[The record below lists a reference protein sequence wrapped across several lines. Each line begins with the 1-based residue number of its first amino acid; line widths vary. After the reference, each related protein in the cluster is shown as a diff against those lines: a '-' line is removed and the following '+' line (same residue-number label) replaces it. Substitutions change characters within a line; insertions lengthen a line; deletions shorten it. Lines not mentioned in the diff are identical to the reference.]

1 MLQESDL
8 WVRLFGDPAT
18 KTVAQI
24 KTLIDETRNLYDFL
38 QGKEGAMKP
47 IGFTD
52 QQLEDLKKNPE
63 ALKAIQDAIRKLKQE
78 LGQKSPF
85 DQFANEVKTGR
96 RPDKKGIRRRWERD
110 KGCVRRSDC
119 N

>member
-52 QQLEDLKKNPE
+52 QQLEDLKKSPE
-63 ALKAIQDAIRKLKQE
+63 ALKAIQDAIRNSDRKARSTSSQTKLKRA
-78 LGQKSPF
+78 S
-85 DQFANEVKTGR
+85 T
-96 RPDKKGIRRRWERD
+96 
-110 KGCVRRSDC
+110 
-119 N
+119 